1 MDLLRKASDLIISY
15 DVTCGYCVH
24 VLQRFINSTG
34 LRDVADIIAI
44 ARWVIPLVHIQ
55 NHNDDCMYRFASA
68 YTMNAG
74 HFHGETAEHFW
85 PTGNQL
91 GGQTRQMNAG
101 HCHDTLI
108 DHFGDWNFKKMVNIC
123 ELRFLP

>member
-24 VLQRFINSTG
+24 VLQRFINSTE
-34 LRDVADIIAI
+34 LHDVADIIAI

-68 YTMNAG
+68 YTENAG

-123 ELRFLP
+123 ESRFLP